1 MSQWVFSTRQNL
13 KEVDSN
19 ASGEIDVPARQGQAG
34 KEQKLSSS
42 TSLCRLPG
50 GVTQIKGVSSCRKIQ
65 ISCVLLPQKSGLEM
79 YSPTLNQA
87 KTISHRCALHFWIE
101 IHSRCSEAEKQE
113 QHHTRLE
120 QVMNPDLTAFYR

>member
-50 GVTQIKGVSSCRKIQ
+50 GVTQIKGVSSYLKEKD
-65 ISCVLLPQKSGLEM
+65 QKLIFKLSKNV
-79 YSPTLNQA
+79 S
-87 KTISHRCALHFWIE
+87 
-101 IHSRCSEAEKQE
+101 
-113 QHHTRLE
+113 
-120 QVMNPDLTAFYR
+120 QVVSSILGF